1 MKKNITINLCG
12 RLYQIDEDAYELLSH
27 YTETLRNY
35 FLKQEGGKE
44 IADDIEERVAELLD
58 DLKAQGIEAI
68 TIEHVE
74 DIIRQIGQVEDIA
87 GEALDNP
94 ENQNHAESSE
104 KGKKP
109 LGGKKFY
116 RDSQNKM
123 LSGVLSGC
131 AQYFGGD
138 VNLWRW
144 GYAIACLL
152 WWVINGVTPFTF
164 GHLFAL
170 PLLLF
175 VAPVAFF
182 PVVPYLLAAIFLPET
197 KSPEDVLKMKG
208 KEVNPQTLTEEVQEH
223 TAKKKEKGEGSQFWN
238 IFLGVICIGLSTF
251 LTIGFIVTLGFF
263 VAFLAAHE
271 TMADNWWNIRYAED
285 IQAITFPVFLSG
297 IMLLTSIG
305 ILLYCSIHAA
315 VSSFGKTPSM
325 SVRQRVMWFLLWVAS
340 TIGFIGC
347 VTSAVGRLAKSQT
360 ERWNREGR
368 RSDGAEVTI
377 TDDLG
382 HEFNEEEYHFFKMN
396 DWELITAENT
406 DRYTYSGEWMTGNF
420 NVRYLD
426 ACNDEAP
433 VIYTARKTKEVEP
446 GIYRLSAAVRASN
459 ANKFIYLYGQ
469 TIDPTTNDTVQLAKR
484 VKEIPVFGTEG
495 GNIVEY
501 AKYGNTLQDNV
512 TIGTDGKPFVYDE
525 VINELVDR
533 ISPQDRQKISKAH
546 HGKGFG
552 WSYIYIDSIKVA
564 KPSELF
570 YGVTTDER
578 ITGNTA
584 TTGWFSATDFRLEKI
599 GDVN

>member
-1 MKKNITINLCG
+1 MKKNITINLCS
-12 RLYQIDEDAYELLSH
+12 RLYQIDEDAYELLNH
-27 YTETLRNY
+27 YTETLRSY

-44 IADDIEERVAELLD
+44 IAEDIEERIAELFD

-68 TIEHVE
+68 TIEHVQT
-74 DIIRQIGQVEDIA
+74 IIQQIGQLEEITGENTGDTAQAEDSTNA
-87 GEALDNP
+87 NTKT
-94 ENQNHAESSE
+94 EST
-104 KGKKP
+104 KKP
-109 LGGKKFY
+109 QNSKKFY
-116 RDSQNKM
+116 RDSQNKV
-123 LSGVLSGC
+123 LAGVLAGC
-131 AQYFGGD
+131 AQYFGGSTTG
-138 VNLWRW
+138 WRS
-144 GYAIACLL
+144 GFVLISLL
-152 WWVINGVTPFTF
+152 WGGINICSFTF
-164 GHLFAL
+164 HFFLI
-170 PLLLF
+170 LF
-175 VAPVAFF
+175 VPALFMPIIA
-182 PVVPYLLAAIFLPET
+182 YLLAAMFTPET
-197 KSPEDVLKMKG
+197 RTPEDRLMMKG
-208 KEVNPQTLTEEVQEH
+208 KEVNPQNLSTEVQNINLMKEE
-223 TAKKKEKGEGSQFWN
+223 KKGPSFWS
-238 IFLGVICIGLSTF
+238 IFLGVLCIGLSTA
-251 LTIGFIVTLGFF
+251 LAIGFLIALGFF
-263 VAFLAAHE
+263 VAFLAAPDF
-271 TMADNWWNIRYAED
+271 MADNWWNIRYAED

-360 ERWNREGR
+360 ERWDREGR